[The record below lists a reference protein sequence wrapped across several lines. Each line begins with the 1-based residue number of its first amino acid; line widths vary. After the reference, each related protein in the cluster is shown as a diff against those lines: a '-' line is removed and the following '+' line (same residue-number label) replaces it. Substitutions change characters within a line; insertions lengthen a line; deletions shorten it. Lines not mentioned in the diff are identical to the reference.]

1 MGLKNLYLKAAKAIK
16 NLAEKSSPQWG
27 VLLIDIFLAAL
38 AFILAYLI
46 RFNFVF
52 DFGHFHILPQLL
64 IVLVLALIS
73 FLITGS
79 YKGVIRHTGLHDV
92 ILVTKSATIF
102 TLFLFILI
110 FFSRKY
116 EVLKPLNM
124 PLSVV
129 GISFFA
135 LTFLLIGARILYK
148 AFIQK
153 IRTQLRTPKKI
164 LIHGAHSG
172 KAVFDAILSDADSGL
187 KVEALV
193 DERYEYVNKYLNSK
207 PIFHPTKISKDL
219 IDKYQIEE
227 VIISKPEASSL
238 ELLNIAQKYLD
249 LGLKVK
255 TVPYINQWINNES
268 INLNQIKELNIEELL
283 SRSPIKIDNPVI
295 KNDIHNKVVMITG
308 AAGSIG
314 SEIAT
319 QVILYK
325 PKQLILIDQAES
337 ALYDIQQDFL
347 RKSYD
352 NFIAIVADIRD
363 KNIMAEYFSTY
374 KPEVIY
380 HAAAYKHVPL
390 MEENPYEAIKV
401 NVFGSKNLMD
411 LAVANNVHKFVM
423 ISTDK
428 AVNPTNVMGATKR
441 AAEIYATCL
450 QAHISTTKF
459 IITRFG
465 NVLGSNGSVI
475 KLFQKQLKQGGPL
488 TVTHKKITRFFMT
501 IPEACNLVLE
511 AGTMGDGGEIFVF
524 DMGEPVR
531 IYDLAV
537 KMIQLSGYHYPEDIE
552 IKITGLRSGEK
563 LYEEVLGNDEG
574 DLPTYHEK
582 VKIAALKE
590 VDCQEFLTKL
600 KDLEHYKK
608 MSNFEIVKILKEMI
622 PEFISN
628 NSIYSKLDQN

>member
-1 MGLKNLYLKAAKAIK
+1 
-16 NLAEKSSPQWG
+16 
-27 VLLIDIFLAAL
+27 
-38 AFILAYLI
+38 
-46 RFNFVF
+46 
-52 DFGHFHILPQLL
+52 
-64 IVLVLALIS
+64 
-73 FLITGS
+73 
-79 YKGVIRHTGLHDV
+79 
-92 ILVTKSATIF
+92 
-102 TLFLFILI
+102 
-110 FFSRKY
+110 
-116 EVLKPLNM
+116 
-124 PLSVV
+124 
-129 GISFFA
+129 
-135 LTFLLIGARILYK
+135 
-148 AFIQK
+148 
-153 IRTQLRTPKKI
+153 
-164 LIHGAHSG
+164 
-172 KAVFDAILSDADSGL
+172 
-187 KVEALV
+187 
-193 DERYEYVNKYLNSK
+193 
-207 PIFHPTKISKDL
+207 
-219 IDKYQIEE
+219 
-227 VIISKPEASSL
+227 
-238 ELLNIAQKYLD
+238 LD